1 MAERTEMAQGVLERY
16 GIDSSLPDSQAL
28 TLLEKEHQKLL
39 RKLNHVFGNA
49 VKEQELEQELDG
61 RAGTRGRQKT
71 VSGRCGAGDE
81 EPVPDAD

>member
-49 VKEQELEQELDG
+49 VKEQELEQELDVLDTAMEELE
-61 RAGTRGRQKT
+61 RA
-71 VSGRCGAGDE
+71 
-81 EPVPDAD
+81 